1 MPSVVVVAF
10 DGLQPAQVTPELMPN
25 LSRFAAQGVTFTNNH
40 AVFPTVTRINAAS
53 MVTGMHPGRHGL
65 TANTL
70 VVRDFDPYLAFSALE
85 PMLAQ
90 LARKTG
96 RVLLQPTLA
105 DILSGHGQEYVAV
118 GTGTSGNAYVHN
130 PRADQSGG
138 ATIHPEF
145 CLPYSLHDEIVS
157 RFGAWP
163 DAGVT
168 NVEKL
173 IRGVDI
179 ATQYVWPER
188 RPAVS
193 FIWFSEPDH
202 AQHAHGVGS
211 DVALVAIAEAD
222 EQFGRLLSFLDGEG
236 DGVTDIFVISDHGY
250 STVKEA
256 IDIEVLVRDA
266 GFPPGD
272 QPGGV
277 VVAPNG
283 GSVLFYTH
291 QSDKDTADRMAQWL
305 MAQPWCGALMASE
318 AVAGIDGTLAASVVG
333 MQGERTPEIVMSFR
347 WDSEVND
354 AGYAGHAYSTS
365 LAPGQG
371 QHGSMSRHE
380 THNVLFAR
388 GPSFKQGPAIDNPTG
403 NIDLAP
409 TILDILGLSG
419 GEGMDG
425 RVLSEALRDGPD
437 PASVGWRTDTYEA
450 QRPVDGGVYR
460 QYIKVSSA
468 GKTTYVDEGQGW
480 VE

>member
-1 MPSVVVVAF
+1 MKSIVIVAF
-10 DGLQPAQVTPELMPN
+10 DGLQPAQVTLNLMPN
-25 LSRFAAQGVTFTNNH
+25 LARFAADGVTFTNNH

-85 PMLAQ
+85 PTLAQ
-90 LARKTG
+90 LAQKTG

-118 GTGTSGNAYVHN
+118 VTGTSGNAYVHN
-130 PRADQSGG
+130 PRAEQSGG

-145 CLPYSLHDEIVS
+145 CLPYSLHDEIVG
-157 RFGAWP
+157 RFGVWP
-163 DAGVT
+163 ESGVT
-168 NVEKL
+168 NADKL
-173 IRGVDI
+173 VRGTDI

-188 RPAVS
+188 KPAVS
-193 FIWFSEPDH
+193 FVWFSEPDH

-211 DVALVAIAEAD
+211 EVASKAIGEAD
-222 EQFGRLLSFLDGEG
+222 EQFGRLLSHLDG
-236 DGVTDIFVISDHGY
+236 DTDVFVISDHGY
-250 STVKEA
+250 STVKDA
-256 IDIEVLVRDA
+256 IDIEAEVRQA
-266 GFPPGD
+266 GFPAGD

-283 GSVLFYTH
+283 GSALFYTH
-291 QSDKDTADRMAQWL
+291 QSDRDTTDRLAQWL
-305 MAQPWCGALMASE
+305 MGQPWCGALMASE
-318 AVAGIDGTLAASVVG
+318 AVAGIAGTVPASVAG
-333 MQGERTPEIVMSFR
+333 MQGERTPELAMSFR
-347 WDSEVND
+347 WDSEVNE
-354 AGYAGHAYSTS
+354 AGFAGHAFSTS
-365 LAPGQG
+365 LGPGQG

-388 GPSFKQGPAIDNPTG
+388 GPSFKQELTIDNPTG

-409 TILDILGLSG
+409 TILRILGLSG

-425 RVLSEALRDGPD
+425 RVLAEALRDGPD
-437 PASVGWRTDTYEA
+437 AASVQWRTDTHEA
-450 QRPVDGGVYR
+450 QRDVDGGTYR
-460 QYIKVSSA
+460 QYVKVSSV
-468 GKTTYVDEGQGW
+468 GSTTYVDEGLGW

>member
-1 MPSVVVVAF
+1 MTSIVIVAF
-10 DGLQPAQVTPELMPN
+10 DGLQPAQVTSELMPN
-25 LSRFAAQGVTFTNNH
+25 LARFAAEGVTFTNNH

-65 TANTL
+65 MANTL

-85 PMLAQ
+85 PMLAK
-90 LARKTG
+90 LAKKTG

-105 DILSGHGQEYVAV
+105 DILSGGGSEYIAV

-130 PRADQSGG
+130 PNADRSGG

-145 CLPYSLHDEIVS
+145 CLPYGLHDEIVA
-157 RFGAWP
+157 RFGTWP

-173 IRGVDI
+173 ARAVDI
-179 ATQYVWPER
+179 TTMYVLPER
-188 RPAVS
+188 RPAVC
-193 FIWFSEPDH
+193 FVWFSEPDH

-211 DVALVAIAEAD
+211 EVASQAIREAD
-222 EQFGRLLSFLDGEG
+222 EQFGRLLSHLNG
-236 DGVTDIFVISDHGY
+236 DTDVFVISDHGY
-250 STVKEA
+250 STVKEVV
-256 IDIEVLVRDA
+256 DIVDLVREA
-266 GFPPGD
+266 GFPEGD
-272 QPGGV
+272 RPGGV

-283 GSVLFYTH
+283 GSALFYTH
-291 QSDKDTADRMAQWL
+291 GGEQEVADRLAAWL

-318 AVAGIDGTLAASVVG
+318 AVAGIDGTVAASVAG
-333 MQGERTPEIVMSFR
+333 MQGERTPELAMSFR
-347 WDSEVND
+347 WDSEVNA

-365 LAPGQG
+365 LGPGQG

-388 GPSFKQGPAIDNPTG
+388 GPSFKQALTIDNPTG

-409 TILDILGLSG
+409 TISNILGLSG

-425 RVLSEALRDGPD
+425 RVLYEALRDGPE
-437 PASVGWRTDTYEA
+437 PASVQWRTETHEA
-450 QRPVDGGVYR
+450 HSSVDGGVYR
-460 QYIKVSSA
+460 QYVKVSSV
-468 GKTTYVDEGQGW
+468 GDTTYVDEGQGG

>member
-1 MPSVVVVAF
+1 MPRVVIVAF
-10 DGLQPAQVTPELMPN
+10 DGLQPAQVTPALMPN
-25 LSRFAAQGVTFTNNH
+25 LSKFAAEGVTFTNNH

-105 DILSGHGQEYVAV
+105 DILSGHGQEYIAV
-118 GTGTSGNAYVHN
+118 VTGTSGNAYVHN
-130 PRADQSGG
+130 PSADQSGG
-138 ATIHPEF
+138 ATIHPDF
-145 CLPYSLHDEIVS
+145 CLPYSLHDEIVG

-179 ATQYVWPER
+179 ATEYVLLER

-193 FIWFSEPDH
+193 FVWFSEPDH

-211 DVALVAIAEAD
+211 DVALKAIAEAD
-222 EQFGRLLSFLDGEG
+222 EQFGRLLSHLDS
-236 DGVTDIFVISDHGY
+236 DTDVFVISDHGY
-250 STVKEA
+250 STVREVV
-256 IDIEVLVRDA
+256 DIEAEVREA
-266 GFPPGD
+266 GFPSGAR
-272 QPGGV
+272 PGGV

-283 GSVLFYTH
+283 GSALFYTY
-291 QSDKDTADRMAQWL
+291 QSDRDVADRLASWL

-318 AVAGIDGTLAASVVG
+318 AVAGIEGTVAASVAG
-333 MQGERTPEIVMSFR
+333 MQGERTPELAMSFR
-347 WDSEVND
+347 WDSEVNK

-365 LAPGQG
+365 LGPGQG

-380 THNVLFAR
+380 CHNVLFAR
-388 GPSFKQGPAIDNPTG
+388 GPSFKQGLAIDNPSG

-409 TILDILGLSG
+409 TILSILGLSG

-425 RVLSEALRDGPD
+425 RVLREALRDGPE
-437 PASVGWRTDTYEA
+437 PASVQWRTDTHDA
-450 QRPVDGGVYR
+450 QRTVEGGTYR
-460 QYIKVSSA
+460 QYVKVSSV
-468 GKTTYVDEGQGW
+468 GETTYVDEGLGW